1 MKKIV
6 EDGETLTVDNKL
18 EWVLRTMYHDTHL
31 EDMAP
36 IFTLIIESL
45 IQHLHYFNKVI
56 SANMVS
62 ADEGS

>member
-6 EDGETLTVDNKL
+6 ENGETLTVDNKL
-18 EWVLRTMYHDTHL
+18 GWVLRTMYHDTHL

>member
-6 EDGETLTVDNKL
+6 ENGEALTVDNKL
-18 EWVLRTMYHDTHL
+18 GWVLRTMYHDTHL

-36 IFTLIIESL
+36 IFTLIIKSF